1 MAEGDPEQVYQYDI
15 AMGGRVKGCP
25 GCGNLVEK
33 VGGDH
38 HVMCGCEAKPAGGT
52 LAKALAG
59 GGCGHEWSWKD
70 GRPLGGGR
78 PGHPINERQV
88 YF

>member
-1 MAEGDPEQVYQYDI
+1 
-15 AMGGRVKGCP
+15 MGGRVKGCP

-38 HVMCGCEAKPAGGT
+38 HVMCGCEAKPAGGA
-52 LAKALAG
+52 LAEALAG
-59 GGCGHEWSWKD
+59 GGCSHEWSWKD

-78 PGHPINERQV
+78 PGHPINDAGLLLSRGISEFTGV
-88 YF
+88 TNN